1 MVADVVMDETVVATM
16 DVVNTIVDAVVMIM
30 DEVDMIVAM
39 K

>member
-1 MVADVVMDETVVATM
+1 MDETVVATM